1 MKKKKKRRVLS
12 SPRKTNPFYYTVKD
26 RITVLRKLKKLNQTN
41 LITLRLLNQLRIH
54 YDRLFPKR
62 HAIKSHIGFLDFV
75 GKTILLYGTFQQV
88 RTFQTKNGPVT
99 RILLKDPTIAYE
111 LKGPIPKDADAV
123 EPYIVKEFT
132 KPRKLDDHI
141 WVDLSDIHFYPY
153 GLEREFG
160 LIEGDSLALIADVT
174 PYRGR
179 ASSTLRKKT
188 TKYGITKAMYYSHDI
203 LTNGGLHDA
212 LTDHYPEWNVI
223 THFKNADTF
232 IVTSNENPYLEMLKE
247 GKKRGL
253 EPSMVSYLIAAKI
266 LKDFDVPSKLVLR
279 DFNTDLEKISTQ
291 TATMWEYFIGV
302 YTVTDELLEK
312 VHTKL
317 QMAEEFGSDIIDMT
331 IKDFL
336 SIETIPLRKS
346 IPIEEFNHL
355 LNERLANNGYREIQ
369 LTEERK

>member
-41 LITLRLLNQLRIH
+41 LITLRLLNQLQIH

-141 WVDLSDIHFYPY
+141 WVDLSDIHFYP
-153 GLEREFG
+153 
-160 LIEGDSLALIADVT
+160 
-174 PYRGR
+174 
-179 ASSTLRKKT
+179 
-188 TKYGITKAMYYSHDI
+188 
-203 LTNGGLHDA
+203 
-212 LTDHYPEWNVI
+212 
-223 THFKNADTF
+223 
-232 IVTSNENPYLEMLKE
+232 
-247 GKKRGL
+247 
-253 EPSMVSYLIAAKI
+253 
-266 LKDFDVPSKLVLR
+266 
-279 DFNTDLEKISTQ
+279 
-291 TATMWEYFIGV
+291 
-302 YTVTDELLEK
+302 
-312 VHTKL
+312 
-317 QMAEEFGSDIIDMT
+317 
-331 IKDFL
+331 
-336 SIETIPLRKS
+336 
-346 IPIEEFNHL
+346 
-355 LNERLANNGYREIQ
+355 
-369 LTEERK
+369 

>member
-1 MKKKKKRRVLS
+1 MKNKKKRRVLS

-41 LITLRLLNQLRIH
+41 LITLRLLNQLQIH

-141 WVDLSDIHFYPY
+141 WVDL
-153 GLEREFG
+153 
-160 LIEGDSLALIADVT
+160 
-174 PYRGR
+174 
-179 ASSTLRKKT
+179 STLRKKT